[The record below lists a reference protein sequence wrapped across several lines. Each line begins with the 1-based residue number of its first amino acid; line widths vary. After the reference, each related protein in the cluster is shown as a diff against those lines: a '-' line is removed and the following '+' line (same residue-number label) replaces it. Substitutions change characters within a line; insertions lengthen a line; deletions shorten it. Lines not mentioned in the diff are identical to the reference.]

1 MELELLEEQELSQL
15 VSFAELLVHNKK
27 NPRPPNEK
35 VWSSELVFELLSNP
49 ANQCAAGVLS
59 QLQEMLQGMS
69 SYFASF
75 EIAGQVPQPIDF
87 TKLNANQLKNIST
100 LAAKMNELSLAP
112 GLNYST
118 AISPIPQLQ
127 FNSLQV
133 LASIRRGYI
142 LGKRNDAEI
151 ERILA

>member
-1 MELELLEEQELSQL
+1 
-15 VSFAELLVHNKK
+15 
-27 NPRPPNEK
+27 

-49 ANQCAAGVLS
+49 ANQCAPAILS
-59 QLQEMLQGMS
+59 QLQEMLRSMS

-75 EIAGQVPQPIDF
+75 VIAGELPPPSDF
-87 TKLNANQLKNIST
+87 TKLNQNQLKNINT

-118 AISPIPQLQ
+118 AIAPIPQLQ

-133 LASIRRGYI
+133 LSALQRGYF
-142 LGKRNDAEI
+142 LENKQEQAEI